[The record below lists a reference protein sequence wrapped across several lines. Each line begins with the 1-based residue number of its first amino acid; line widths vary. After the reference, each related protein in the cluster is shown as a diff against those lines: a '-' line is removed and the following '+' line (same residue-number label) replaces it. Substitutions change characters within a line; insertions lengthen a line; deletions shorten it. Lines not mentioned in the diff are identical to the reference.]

1 MPRLPASV
9 GKYKIIDRLGNGGMS
24 VIYKAEHPTLGTSVV
39 IKKLT
44 LKGDEAHRER
54 FRREATLM
62 MKLRHEN
69 VVGVYDHFKEGGG
82 HYLVMEFVD
91 GRPLS
96 ELLAREGAL
105 PPKDAAWLIG
115 RIVLALAHIHANGVV
130 HRDLKPSN
138 VLLGRD
144 GSVKLADFG
153 IAFVPGGDEDI
164 TAEGTALG
172 TPTFMAPEQLE
183 DARSADERSDI
194 WSLGVCFFELIT
206 GRKFVTG
213 PTPAAIGKSLPDAVR
228 KMPGRLPP
236 NLPFRYRSL
245 LKRSLK
251 LRPQSRLSSGSA
263 AVRLL
268 GADAKA
274 TAPPPV
280 SLKHRLDEFL
290 GSFSPDAEPTP
301 DIFRSDFSDNEG
313 KEPDR
318 NASDMD
324 SKGRNSSFLDGIR
337 FLFSPQKDVCAD
349 KKPPVGGS
357 EERNIKEKEP
367 KRTGGVSDGKP
378 EDGEDPKR
386 IRNGG
391 FSAFFRNRPIRAA
404 ILGFVLVIIALFI
417 FIPGFWNA
425 LFRSETYGACRLVLL
440 YPENAPEYWL
450 DGAVAGIYREE
461 GGALE
466 KVLSPRLKPSRDSE
480 SLVSR
485 PVSLPAGAYRVRWSL
500 GDKVSWRS
508 FRLPPYKEARAVGF
522 GVLTLEEEL
531 GDPPEFSLILKWGVR
546 DALSGIDLKN
556 IASIDWEAL
565 DEDDGEFSS
574 GGRYRIVIG
583 APGYRSAE
591 FNIAVSPWR
600 REVNLVADL
609 WPEGARI
616 IVRNRSER
624 SVMPRLNG
632 SGHYVSMGES
642 PELKRIGRLAAASEM
657 VLNVAPG
664 DYIMAPGLG
673 REGSIRIGL
682 ESGATVIIDVVG
694 DTQRGERGTA
704 MRMEE

>member
-1 MPRLPASV
+1 
-9 GKYKIIDRLGNGGMS
+9 MS
-24 VIYKAEHPTLGTSVV
+24 VIYKAEHPTLGTPVV

-44 LKGDEAHRER
+44 LKGDAAHRER

-96 ELLAREGAL
+96 ELLAHEGAL
-105 PPKDAAWLIG
+105 PPRDAAWLIG
-115 RIVLALAHIHANGVV
+115 RVALALAHIHAHGVV

-183 DARSADERSDI
+183 DARMADERSDI

-228 KMPGRLPP
+228 NIPRRLPSK
-236 NLPFRYRSL
+236 LPIRYHRLLRRSI
-245 LKRSLK
+245 R
-251 LRPQSRLSSGSA
+251 LRPQSRLSSGLA

-274 TAPPPV
+274 STPPPL
-280 SLKHRLDEFL
+280 SLKHRLGEFL
-290 GSFSPDAEPTP
+290 GSSSPDSEPTP
-301 DIFRSDFSDNEG
+301 KAPKSALPRDDGDGSEMASGSFFDN
-313 KEPDR
+313 
-318 NASDMD
+318 
-324 SKGRNSSFLDGIR
+324 LR
-337 FLFSPQKDVCAD
+337 FLFSPKKDDTGEDSTEEKGA
-349 KKPPVGGS
+349 KPPKDADRNGDTEKHG
-357 EERNIKEKEP
+357 EE
-367 KRTGGVSDGKP
+367 GDGKKSGKRFG
-378 EDGEDPKR
+378 GE
-386 IRNGG
+386 
-391 FSAFFRNRPIRAA
+391 SFFRNRPI
-404 ILGFVLVIIALFI
+404 ISVVFGLCLVIAIVFVFVPEL
-417 FIPGFWNA
+417 WNT
-425 LFRSETYGACRLVLL
+425 LFRSGTYGAFRLVLL

-450 DGAVAGIYREE
+450 DGAVAGIFREE
-461 GGALE
+461 DGELVE
-466 KVLSPRLKPSRDSE
+466 VFSPRLKPSRDSE

-485 PVSLPAGAYRVRWSL
+485 PLSLPAGAYRVRWSL

-508 FRLPPYKEARAVGF
+508 FRLPSLKEIRIG
-522 GVLTLEEEL
+522 GSWIISLEEVL
-531 GDPPEFSLILKWGVR
+531 GDPPKFPLVLKWGAR
-546 DALSGIDLKN
+546 DALSGCDLKDV
-556 IASIDWEAL
+556 AVIDWEPL
-565 DEDDGEFSS
+565 GESGGEFSS
-574 GGRYRIVIG
+574 GGRYRIVIN

-616 IVRNRSER
+616 IVRNHSDR

-642 PELKRIGRLAAASEM
+642 PELKRIGRLSAGGEIE
-657 VLNVAPG
+657 LDVAPG
-664 DYIMAPGLG
+664 DYEISPGLG
-673 REGSIRIGL
+673 RDGAVRIGL
-682 ESGATVIIDVVG
+682 ESGAIVLVDVVG
-694 DTQRGERGTA
+694 DEQSGERGAA
-704 MRMEE
+704 MRIGR